1 MVHRSGSALNKLAL
15 DTLKTQGL
23 KESRF
28 LSRVIKDAEQRG
40 RSIET
45 MNTQRAKKEQIRSR
59 IQSTPKPVSSS
70 RTIEFGDATVK
81 GADEITS
88 IAQTVTY
95 LNQSA
100 TRASQNMPLS
110 AHIHTEKEKTENHE
124 RGSLGH

>member
-1 MVHRSGSALNKLAL
+1 MTHRSGSALNKLAL

-28 LSRVIKDAEQRG
+28 LSKVIKDAERRG

-45 MNTQRAKKEQIRSR
+45 MNTHRAGKERLRPR

-70 RTIEFGDATVK
+70 RTIEFGDVTAK

-88 IAQTVTY
+88 IA
-95 LNQSA
+95 
-100 TRASQNMPLS
+100 
-110 AHIHTEKEKTENHE
+110 
-124 RGSLGH
+124 